1 MAAAQLLDFTGK
13 TPDQVKASLKR
24 YRNSAVKAVAGLGDI
39 PEGVLDETRLTQV
52 LTIETSLLRLRSCVE
67 QCYARHIEL
76 LAEAREDTE
85 AAEEELEEFINAC
98 EKDLS
103 QIRIFQSRRPP
114 PDPAVQ
120 DRVPLHDPYMY
131 RDLDR
136 PGPAYR
142 RPGDRTLEIDTDSG
156 LEVVKLPPSK
166 LPEFSG
172 SYSDWPAFWD
182 QFHSTVGKRKGMAKV
197 TKFTYLKTC
206 LKGEPAEL
214 LRGMPVTE
222 NNYSEAVKM
231 LRLRYVDERMVLRE
245 QLDALIATQSVQTA
259 NPIALRKL
267 VNLFT
272 ERTLLLR
279 SVGITRGYFMLSYLL
294 VRKLDHETRRAWE
307 IFRAET
313 KEAREQR
320 QVLSDQNEETEPED
334 PDEKAKRVNE
344 EQDNEYETLLAFL
357 MDRMAAI
364 ERAGK
369 GLKYD
374 NPAPPRKVNSL
385 AECDQ
390 PRTTPGKSPRQPQP
404 QQAHTESVSVN
415 PGFSSG
421 TQSGNTGSSNFP
433 CACCKKSGH
442 GLTKCPNFVKLS
454 PAQRHTIVKNSGL
467 CFNCISGR
475 HRTPECKSK
484 FTCRFCKRST
494 HHSLLHRE
502 EVTAAAA
509 TGDCDPTQCAG
520 IFVTDSVN
528 STASEFCTDSV
539 NVAATPSNAV
549 PTRSKGISCTDSAN
563 SVTRGAVV
571 FLCTVKM
578 PLVNAQGG
586 LTSVRAMLDTGSQC
600 NVITERIA
608 KKLGWPIAK
617 TTTTIQG
624 VGSAPV
630 QGTLGTIGFPVLLPD
645 KSKYKVT
652 AHVMEH
658 AIGHL
663 RTARFPPDFLKQF
676 DGYPLAD
683 PEFHTADSVDMLIGI
698 GNYHDFIL
706 KERVRKDQMWLQHTV
721 FGWAVSGKP
730 TKGGKDS
737 TTQSA
742 FRAATLLLQDP
753 ADTPYTESAA
763 QDYTGY
769 VASIVT
775 DNGLQDFQRFWET
788 EEPPDIAV
796 RLFKKEE
803 KECGDHYDETTT
815 RSPDGRVIVSLPF
828 REGSPSLGHSKS
840 QAVRRFF
847 SVEAKLLREPIFKE
861 KYVEFMREF
870 ISMGHLERV
879 STDSEEPDPTRSFYV
894 PHHGVLKESS
904 TTTKLRVVFDA
915 SAKTSSG
922 VSLNDNLLVGP
933 RIQDEIFKILIRFRF
948 YAIGMAG
955 DVAKMYRQIGLHEE
969 DRDFH
974 RLIWREDP
982 NQPLEIFRMTR
993 VTYGITSSS
1002 YHAIRALQSA
1012 ADYAELPTTES
1023 ALRRDFYVDDFLGGA
1038 LDVDTAHRL
1047 KEDLTKSL
1055 SKVCMPIRKWSSNSA
1070 ELLARIPEEDRETAT
1085 VEVAKEEQGVK
1096 TLGIAWNTQRDK
1108 FVFTVP
1114 AALKAHSVFLNLNPK
1129 ITRRGLLSATA
1140 TIYDPLGWLAPLV
1153 IRMKILFQNS
1163 WDDAAGWDDV
1173 LSADKIY
1180 GFRKWIE
1187 DLLRL
1192 EFLELPRKILDI
1204 SHPVDSVLE
1213 LVLFCDASEQ
1223 AMAACVYVVTRPKN
1237 YGDFTTSRLLAAK
1250 TKLAPRKTQTVPRLE
1265 LGAMLLGA
1273 RLVRAIQQSM
1283 EPLPFRIAKISAHT
1297 HSTVAL
1303 AWVHSEPARWGVFV
1317 GNRVREIQELIPPG
1331 QWSHVTTDQNPA
1343 DLATRDNVTSLEGL
1357 DFWWSGPR
1365 SLLTMAWAAQSENQ
1379 PDPTTLETPD
1389 VLAEV
1394 RKRKVVVGTTIIHDE
1409 KKIGVLPIETIS
1421 DFGRLLRIA
1430 QTVLRVF
1437 KKKDEIDFTDSVKH
1451 RALTQLVKQDQE
1463 YHYGELFEILR
1474 GEKQLPSNHGL
1485 RKLNPILHEDGTIRV
1500 GGRLTHSAL
1509 PEQTV
1514 RPSLRCDYMAFG
1526 RGTDLCL

>member
-1 MAAAQLLDFTGK
+1 M
-13 TPDQVKASLKR
+13 R
-24 YRNSAVKAVAGLGDI
+24 
-39 PEGVLDETRLTQV
+39 
-52 LTIETSLLRLRSCVE
+52 
-67 QCYARHIEL
+67 
-76 LAEAREDTE
+76 
-85 AAEEELEEFINAC
+85 
-98 EKDLS
+98 
-103 QIRIFQSRRPP
+103 
-114 PDPAVQ
+114 
-120 DRVPLHDPYMY
+120 
-131 RDLDR
+131 
-136 PGPAYR
+136 
-142 RPGDRTLEIDTDSG
+142 
-156 LEVVKLPPSK
+156 
-166 LPEFSG
+166 
-172 SYSDWPAFWD
+172 
-182 QFHSTVGKRKGMAKV
+182 
-197 TKFTYLKTC
+197 
-206 LKGEPAEL
+206 
-214 LRGMPVTE
+214 
-222 NNYSEAVKM
+222 
-231 LRLRYVDERMVLRE
+231 
-245 QLDALIATQSVQTA
+245 
-259 NPIALRKL
+259 
-267 VNLFT
+267 
-272 ERTLLLR
+272 
-279 SVGITRGYFMLSYLL
+279 
-294 VRKLDHETRRAWE
+294 
-307 IFRAET
+307 
-313 KEAREQR
+313 
-320 QVLSDQNEETEPED
+320 
-334 PDEKAKRVNE
+334 
-344 EQDNEYETLLAFL
+344 
-357 MDRMAAI
+357 
-364 ERAGK
+364 
-369 GLKYD
+369 
-374 NPAPPRKVNSL
+374 
-385 AECDQ
+385 
-390 PRTTPGKSPRQPQP
+390 
-404 QQAHTESVSVN
+404 
-415 PGFSSG
+415 
-421 TQSGNTGSSNFP
+421 
-433 CACCKKSGH
+433 
-442 GLTKCPNFVKLS
+442 
-454 PAQRHTIVKNSGL
+454 
-467 CFNCISGR
+467 
-475 HRTPECKSK
+475 
-484 FTCRFCKRST
+484 
-494 HHSLLHRE
+494 
-502 EVTAAAA
+502 
-509 TGDCDPTQCAG
+509 
-520 IFVTDSVN
+520 
-528 STASEFCTDSV
+528 
-539 NVAATPSNAV
+539 
-549 PTRSKGISCTDSAN
+549 
-563 SVTRGAVV
+563 
-571 FLCTVKM
+571 
-578 PLVNAQGG
+578 
-586 LTSVRAMLDTGSQC
+586 
-600 NVITERIA
+600 
-608 KKLGWPIAK
+608 
-617 TTTTIQG
+617 
-624 VGSAPV
+624 
-630 QGTLGTIGFPVLLPD
+630 
-645 KSKYKVT
+645 
-652 AHVMEH
+652 
-658 AIGHL
+658 
-663 RTARFPPDFLKQF
+663 
-676 DGYPLAD
+676 
-683 PEFHTADSVDMLIGI
+683 
-698 GNYHDFIL
+698 
-706 KERVRKDQMWLQHTV
+706 
-721 FGWAVSGKP
+721 
-730 TKGGKDS
+730 
-737 TTQSA
+737 
-742 FRAATLLLQDP
+742 
-753 ADTPYTESAA
+753 
-763 QDYTGY
+763 
-769 VASIVT
+769 
-775 DNGLQDFQRFWET
+775 
-788 EEPPDIAV
+788 
-796 RLFKKEE
+796 
-803 KECGDHYDETTT
+803 DHYDETTT

-879 STDSEEPDPTRSFYV
+879 GTDSEEPDPTRSFYV

-933 RIQDEIFKILIRFRF
+933 RIQDEIFKILVRFRF

-1038 LDVDTAHRL
+1038 LDVDTAYRL

-1223 AMAACVYVVTRPKN
+1223 AMAACVYIVTRPKN
-1237 YGDFTTSRLLAAK
+1237 YGDYTTSRLLAAK

-1297 HSTVAL
+1297 DSTVAL

-1357 DFWWSGPR
+1357 DFWWNGPR
-1365 SLLTMAWAAQSENQ
+1365 SLLTMAWAAHSENQ
-1379 PDPTTLETPD
+1379 PDPANFETPD

-1394 RKRKVVVGTTIIHDE
+1394 RKKKVVVGTTIIHDE

-1514 RPSLRCDYMAFG
+1514 RPFLLPSHSTLSKLLVKHIHHKLYHAGSGSVKTELRTQFWITGATSLIRKTIHDCFRCARYNSKPVIPLMGDLPEARVQPSAPFTHCGLDFAGPFYVHDSEMSATEKAYLLVLVCFSTKAVHLELTEGLAIHDTLSALKRFMARRGVPDYLYSDNGTGLMGAKRSLSEFKDVFTQKWGDKTLHQHVLDLGVNWQAIPPSGPHMGGIWEAAVKSAKGQLKRTFG
-1526 RGTDLCL
+1526 TTTLTYTQLETAMCEIEAILNSRPLATVSDDEIDLVALTPSMLLNGFRHRLFPVLPARKPAQLSVSAKPFQRYRYMQSLIM